1 MYWKL
6 GQLYILRY
14 YELLKRNNRPAAIGP
29 EVRNKKP
36 RLSVGVFYCAE
47 FMNFDSLLFHKR
59 SFNDVVASFTNTWRN
74 SKAARVQQRAGVG

>member
-29 EVRNKKP
+29 EVCNKKP
-36 RLSVGVFYCAE
+36 RLSVGVFYCTD
-47 FMNFDSLLFHKR
+47 FMDFSSLFFHKCP
-59 SFNDVVASFTNTWRN
+59 FNDVVASFTNTWRD

>member
-59 SFNDVVASFTNTWRN
+59 PFNDVITGFTNTWRN